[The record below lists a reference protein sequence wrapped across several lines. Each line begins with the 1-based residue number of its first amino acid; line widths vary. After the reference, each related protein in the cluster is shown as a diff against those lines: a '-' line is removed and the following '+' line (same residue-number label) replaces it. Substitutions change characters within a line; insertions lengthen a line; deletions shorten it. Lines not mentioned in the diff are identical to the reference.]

1 MNRKWTVIGMAA
13 SCALSV
19 SLAAQT
25 PGASGQSNPPTQE
38 KPAKPVSSEKMS
50 ASATQS
56 YELSGFAK
64 KAAVGGMAEVE
75 LGRLATEKASSAR
88 VKEFGQRMVD
98 DHSKA
103 NDQLKQ
109 VASAEGIE
117 LPSEID
123 AKTKATIDK
132 LSKLSGAEFDKAYM
146 ADMVKDHEHDVA
158 EFAKAAKHSDSP
170 VGSFAEKTLPTLRDH
185 LKMAQDVEKEVGG
198 RRASKS

>member
-50 ASATQS
+50 ASGS
-56 YELSGFAK
+56 HELSGFAK

-103 NDQLKQ
+103 NDELKQ
-109 VASAEGIE
+109 AASAQGID

-146 ADMVKDHEHDVA
+146 KDMVEDHEHDVA

-170 VGSFAEKTLPTLRDH
+170 VGSFAGKALPTLRDH
-185 LKMAQDVEKEVGG
+185 LKMARDVEKEVRG
-198 RRASKS
+198 RAANPTS